1 MRNAQYYDPG
11 GIVLYEF
18 CTAVGGCT
26 SPGWSKLAGGQSS
39 TVVQVLPGYLHEEI
53 IFAATQK
60 QKLVGRIMEAL
71 GTFTLRQAR
80 DGKQPA

>member
-1 MRNAQYYDPG
+1 MHNYILLAWLCVVT
-11 GIVLYEF
+11 I
-18 CTAVGGCT
+18 CTAGGGCT
-26 SPGWSKLAGGQSS
+26 VPGWSKLADGQSS
-39 TVVQVLPGYLHEEI
+39 IVVQVLPGYLHEEI